1 MLLEEADAQLKAAK
15 QPVYG
20 PLPEGVER
28 SYVKPF
34 KTFKYVDGIER
45 LLNMDL
51 PFLVDLPNGSAEAVF
66 TTASRNA
73 GCGLFPIL
81 E

>member
-34 KTFKYVDGIER
+34 KTFQYVDGIER

-66 TTASRNA
+66 ITASRNA